1 MTAETIMQLPP
12 MPLPFL
18 LISLCILF
26 LCTPLIYLV
35 TVYLPELPIRT
46 LKRLNYLR
54 YEYDTM

>member
-1 MTAETIMQLPP
+1 MTSENIILLPP

-18 LISLCILF
+18 LLSLFLLF

-35 TVYLPELPIRT
+35 TIYLPELPIRA

-54 YEYDTM
+54 YEM